1 MTSKISSKLLNIN
14 INFMGLRF
22 VAFGLSAILLLV
34 SIGSLATQGL
44 RLGLDFTG
52 GTLVELHYASSPNL
66 EEVRNQLETAGYEQF
81 VVQNFGSSHDV
92 LIRLNQGFSPE
103 VGEQVRT
110 LLDSKSSDEV
120 NLTRAEFVGAQ
131 VGDELRDQ
139 GGLGML
145 VAMLCIM
152 VYVAFRFQYK
162 FAVGSVL
169 ALVHDVIILLGFFSV
184 FRIDF
189 DLTVLAALL
198 AVVGYSIND
207 TIVVYDRI
215 RENFRKVR
223 EGTVNELINL
233 SINQTLIRTTITSLT
248 TLLVVVALFL
258 LGGEMIHNFAL
269 ALMVGII
276 VGTYSSIYIAGT
288 LLLSMKVTRDDLAIP
303 VKEGVLEEDGR
314 P

>member
-66 EEVRNQLETAGYEQF
+66 EEVRNQLEAAGYEQF
-81 VVQNFGSSHDV
+81 IVQNFGSSHDV

-120 NLTRAEFVGAQ
+120 NLTCAEFVGAQ

-145 VAMLCIM
+145 VAMLGIM
-152 VYVAFRFQYK
+152 IHVAFRFQYK
-162 FAVGSVL
+162 LAIGSVL

-184 FRIDF
+184 FKIDF

-223 EGTVNELINL
+223 EGTVSELINV

-258 LGGEMIHNFAL
+258 LGGEMIRNFAL

-288 LLLSMKVTRDDLAIP
+288 LLLSMKVTREDLAIP
-303 VKEGVLEEDGR
+303 IKEGVLEEDGR

>member
-52 GTLVELHYASSPNL
+52 GTLVELHYANSPNL
-66 EEVRNQLETAGYEQF
+66 EEVRGQLETAGYEQF

-103 VGEQVRT
+103 VGEQVRA

-233 SINQTLIRTTITSLT
+233 SINQTLIRTTITSIT
-248 TLLVVVALFL
+248 TLLVVVTLFL

-288 LLLSMKVTRDDLAIP
+288 LLLSMKVTREDLAIP
-303 VKEGVLEEDGR
+303 IKEGVLEEDGR

>member
-66 EEVRNQLETAGYEQF
+66 EEVRNQLEAAGYEQF
-81 VVQNFGSSHDV
+81 IVQNFGSSHDV

-215 RENFRKVR
+215 RENFRKIR
-223 EGTVNELINL
+223 EGTVGELINL
-233 SINQTLIRTTITSLT
+233 SINQTLIRTTITSIT
-248 TLLVVVALFL
+248 TLLVVVTLFL

-288 LLLSMKVTRDDLAIP
+288 LLLSMKVTREDLAIP
-303 VKEGVLEEDGR
+303 IKEGVLEEDGR

>member
-169 ALVHDVIILLGFFSV
+169 ALMHDVIILLGFFSV

-248 TLLVVVALFL
+248 TLLVVVTLFL

-288 LLLSMKVTRDDLAIP
+288 LLLSMKVTREDLAIP
-303 VKEGVLEEDGR
+303 IKEGVLEEDGR

>member
-14 INFMGLRF
+14 INFIGLRF

-66 EEVRNQLETAGYEQF
+66 EEVRNQLEAAGYEQF
-81 VVQNFGSSHDV
+81 IVQNFGSSHDV

-103 VGEQVRT
+103 VGEQVRG
-110 LLDSKSSDEV
+110 LLSTQGADV

-152 VYVAFRFQYK
+152 VYVAFRFQFK

-169 ALVHDVIILLGFFSV
+169 ALLHDVIILLGFFSV

-215 RENFRKVR
+215 RENFRMMR
-223 EGTVNELINL
+223 EGTVDELINL

-269 ALMVGII
+269 ALMVGIL

-288 LLLSMKVTRDDLAIP
+288 LLLTMKVSREDLAIP
-303 VKEGVLEEDGR
+303 IKEGVLEEDGR

>member
-1 MTSKISSKLLNIN
+1 
-14 INFMGLRF
+14 
-22 VAFGLSAILLLV
+22 AFGLSAVLLLV

-52 GTLVELHYASSPNL
+52 GTLVELHYASSPDL
-66 EEVRNQLETAGYEQF
+66 EEVRGHLEIAGYEQF

-103 VGEQVRT
+103 VGEQVRS
-110 LLDSKSSDEV
+110 LLDAKDAQKV
-120 NLTRAEFVGAQ
+120 DLTRAEFVGAQ

-145 VAMLCIM
+145 VAMLGIM
-152 VYVAFRFQYK
+152 IYVAFRFQYK
-162 FAVGSVL
+162 FALGSVV
-169 ALVHDVIILLGFFSV
+169 ALVHDVIVLLGFFSI

-223 EGTVNELINL
+223 EGTVSELINV

-258 LGGEMIHNFAL
+258 LGGEMIRNFAL

-276 VGTYSSIYIAGT
+276 VGTYSSIYIAGS
-288 LLLSMKVTRDDLAIP
+288 LLLTMKVTRDDLAILI
-303 VKEGVLEEDGR
+303 KEGVLEDDGR

>member
-1 MTSKISSKLLNIN
+1 MTNKIIS
-14 INFMGLRF
+14 LRF
-22 VAFGLSAILLLV
+22 IAFGLSAILLLV

-44 RLGLDFTG
+44 RFGLDFTG
-52 GTLVELHYASSPNL
+52 GTLVELYYENSPDL
-66 EEVRNQLETAGYEQF
+66 ESVRAELDTAGYEQF

-103 VGEQVRT
+103 VGEQVRS
-110 LLDSKSSDEV
+110 LLDEKDAEKV
-120 NLTRAEFVGAQ
+120 TLTRAEFVGAQ

-152 VYVAFRFQYK
+152 VYVAVRFQFK

-169 ALVHDVIILLGFFSV
+169 ALIHDVIILLGFFSV
-184 FRIDF
+184 FKIDF

-215 RENFRKVR
+215 RENFRKMR
-223 EGTVNELINL
+223 EGTVSELINL

-258 LGGEMIHNFAL
+258 LGGEMIRNFAL

-288 LLLSMKVTRDDLAIP
+288 LLLTMKVTREDLAIP

>member
-14 INFMGLRF
+14 INFMALRF

-81 VVQNFGSSHDV
+81 IVQNFGSSHDV

-103 VGEQVRT
+103 VGEEVRT

-162 FAVGSVL
+162 FAIGSVL
-169 ALVHDVIILLGFFSV
+169 ALMHDVIILLGFFSV

-223 EGTVNELINL
+223 EGTVTELINL
-233 SINQTLIRTTITSLT
+233 SINQTLIRTTITSIT
-248 TLLVVVALFL
+248 TLLVVVTLFL

-288 LLLSMKVTRDDLAIP
+288 LLLSMKVTREDLAIP
-303 VKEGVLEEDGR
+303 IKEGVLEEDGR

>member
-14 INFMGLRF
+14 INFIGLRF
-22 VAFGLSAILLLV
+22 VAFGLSAILLLA

-52 GTLVELHYASSPNL
+52 GTLVELHYTSSPNL
-66 EEVRNQLETAGYEQF
+66 EEVRSHLDTAGYEQF

-103 VGEQVRT
+103 VGEQVRS
-110 LLDSKSSDEV
+110 LLDAKDAQKV
-120 NLTRAEFVGAQ
+120 DLTRAEFVGAQ

-145 VAMLCIM
+145 VAMLGIM
-152 VYVAFRFQYK
+152 IYVAFRFQYK

-169 ALVHDVIILLGFFSV
+169 ALVHDVIILLGFFS
-184 FRIDF
+184 FFKIDF

-215 RENFRKVR
+215 RENFRKMR
-223 EGTVNELINL
+223 EGTVSELINL

>member
-1 MTSKISSKLLNIN
+1 I
-14 INFMGLRF
+14 
-22 VAFGLSAILLLV
+22 
-34 SIGSLATQGL
+34 
-44 RLGLDFTG
+44 
-52 GTLVELHYASSPNL
+52 
-66 EEVRNQLETAGYEQF
+66 
-81 VVQNFGSSHDV
+81 
-92 LIRLNQGFSPE
+92 
-103 VGEQVRT
+103 
-110 LLDSKSSDEV
+110 
-120 NLTRAEFVGAQ
+120 
-131 VGDELRDQ
+131 
-139 GGLGML
+139 
-145 VAMLCIM
+145 
-152 VYVAFRFQYK
+152 YVAFRFQYK

-184 FRIDF
+184 FKIDF

-207 TIVVYDRI
+207 TIVIYDRI
-215 RENFRKVR
+215 RENFRKMR
-223 EGTVNELINL
+223 EGTVSELINL

-258 LGGEMIHNFAL
+258 LGGEMIRNFAL